1 MSRAV
6 RIDTAVPVGTA
17 GEGAV
22 ARTGA
27 FVRTSTAGRTVASP
41 PGAGA
46 PWAAAYRIRPIATS
60 TLHHRTRVPVRARAR
75 VAASSREYREY
86 VAAPS
91 REPLHR
97 RSEITP
103 RSRRPAEG
111 TSRRQMAATLL
122 LTALATTMLLVLAH
136 MRTDEVISQSAGTT
150 VTVVREGE
158 SLEALAAR
166 VWPDAPI
173 DVTVARTADLN
184 SLDGT
189 AVQAGSRLLVPDS
202 TRG

>member
-17 GEGAV
+17 RQGAV
-22 ARTGA
+22 VRTGA
-27 FVRTSTAGRTVASP
+27 SVRTSTAGRTVVGP

-46 PWAAAYRIRPIATS
+46 PGAAAYRIRPIATS
-60 TLHHRTRVPVRARAR
+60 TLHHRTRVPARTR
-75 VAASSREYREY
+75 PR

-97 RSEITP
+97 RSEIAP
-103 RSRRPAEG
+103 RSRRPAKG
-111 TSRRQMAATLL
+111 TNWRQMATTVL

-136 MRTDEVISQSAGTT
+136 VRTDEVISQSAGT
-150 VTVVREGE
+150 TVVREGE

-166 VWPDAPI
+166 VWPDVPV
-173 DVTVARTADLN
+173 DVTVARIADLN

-189 AVQAGSRLLVPDS
+189 AVQAGSRLLLPDS
-202 TRG
+202 SRE

>member
-17 GEGAV
+17 RQGAV
-22 ARTGA
+22 VRTGA
-27 FVRTSTAGRTVASP
+27 SVRTSTAGRTVVGP

-46 PWAAAYRIRPIATS
+46 PGAAAYRIRPIATS
-60 TLHHRTRVPVRARAR
+60 TLHHRTRVPARTR
-75 VAASSREYREY
+75 PR

-97 RSEITP
+97 RSEIAP
-103 RSRRPAEG
+103 RSRRPAKG
-111 TSRRQMAATLL
+111 TSWRQMATTVL

-136 MRTDEVISQSAGTT
+136 VRTDEVISQSAGT
-150 VTVVREGE
+150 TVVREGE

-166 VWPDAPI
+166 VWPEVPV
-173 DVTVARTADLN
+173 DVTVARIADLN

-189 AVQAGSRLLVPDS
+189 AVQAGSRLLLPDS
-202 TRG
+202 SRE

>member
-6 RIDTAVPVGTA
+6 RIDTVVPVGTA
-17 GEGAV
+17 RQGAV

-27 FVRTSTAGRTVASP
+27 FVRTSTAGRTVAGP

-46 PWAAAYRIRPIATS
+46 PGAAAYRIRPIATS
-60 TLHHRTRVPVRARAR
+60 TLHHRTRVPARTRPR
-75 VAASSREYREY
+75 VAAPSRECG
-86 VAAPS
+86 AAPS

-97 RSEITP
+97 RSEVTP

-111 TSRRQMAATLL
+111 TSWRQMAATVL

-136 MRTDEVISQSAGTT
+136 VRTDEVISQSAGTT
-150 VTVVREGE
+150 VTFVREGE

-166 VWPDAPI
+166 VWPDAPV
-173 DVTVARTADLN
+173 DVTMARIADLN

-189 AVQAGSRLLVPDS
+189 GVQAGSRLLVPDS

>member
-6 RIDTAVPVGTA
+6 RIDTAVPAGTA
-17 GEGAV
+17 RQGAV
-22 ARTGA
+22 VRTGA
-27 FVRTSTAGRTVASP
+27 SVRTSTAGRTVAGP

-46 PWAAAYRIRPIATS
+46 PGAAAYRIRPIATS
-60 TLHHRTRVPVRARAR
+60 TLHHRTRVPARTR
-75 VAASSREYREY
+75 PR

-97 RSEITP
+97 RSEIAP
-103 RSRRPAEG
+103 RSRRPAKG
-111 TSRRQMAATLL
+111 TSWRQMATTVL

-136 MRTDEVISQSAGTT
+136 VRTDEVISQSAGT
-150 VTVVREGE
+150 TVVREGE

-166 VWPDAPI
+166 VWPDVPV
-173 DVTVARTADLN
+173 DVTVARIADLN

-189 AVQAGSRLLVPDS
+189 AVQAGSRLLLPDS
-202 TRG
+202 SRE

>member
-17 GEGAV
+17 RQGAV
-22 ARTGA
+22 VRTGA
-27 FVRTSTAGRTVASP
+27 SVRTSTAGRTVAGP
-41 PGAGA
+41 HGAGA
-46 PWAAAYRIRPIATS
+46 PGAAAYRIRPIATS
-60 TLHHRTRVPVRARAR
+60 TLHHRTRVPARTRPR
-75 VAASSREYREY
+75 VAAPSRESG
-86 VAAPS
+86 AAPS

-111 TSRRQMAATLL
+111 TSWRQIAATVL

-136 MRTDEVISQSAGTT
+136 VRTDEVISQSAGTT

-166 VWPDAPI
+166 VWPDAPV
-173 DVTVARTADLN
+173 DVTMARIADLN

>member
-17 GEGAV
+17 RQGAV
-22 ARTGA
+22 VRTGA
-27 FVRTSTAGRTVASP
+27 SVRTSTAGRTVAGP

-46 PWAAAYRIRPIATS
+46 PGAAAYRIRPIATS
-60 TLHHRTRVPVRARAR
+60 TLHNRTRVPARTR
-75 VAASSREYREY
+75 PR

-97 RSEITP
+97 RSEIAP
-103 RSRRPAEG
+103 RSRRPAKG
-111 TSRRQMAATLL
+111 ASWRQMATTVL

-136 MRTDEVISQSAGTT
+136 VRTDEVISQSAGT
-150 VTVVREGE
+150 TVVREGE

-166 VWPDAPI
+166 VWPDVPV
-173 DVTVARTADLN
+173 DVTVARIADLN

-189 AVQAGSRLLVPDS
+189 AVQAGSRLLLPDS
-202 TRG
+202 SRE

>member
-17 GEGAV
+17 RQGAV
-22 ARTGA
+22 VRTGA
-27 FVRTSTAGRTVASP
+27 SVRTSTAGRTVVGP

-46 PWAAAYRIRPIATS
+46 PGAAAYRIRPIATS
-60 TLHHRTRVPVRARAR
+60 TLHHRTRVPARTR
-75 VAASSREYREY
+75 PR

-97 RSEITP
+97 RSEIRP

-111 TSRRQMAATLL
+111 TSWRQMATTVL

-136 MRTDEVISQSAGTT
+136 VRTDEVISQSAGT
-150 VTVVREGE
+150 TVVREGE

-166 VWPDAPI
+166 VWPDVPV
-173 DVTVARTADLN
+173 DVTVARIADLN

-189 AVQAGSRLLVPDS
+189 AVQAGIRLLLPDFS
-202 TRG
+202 RE

>member
-17 GEGAV
+17 RQGAV
-22 ARTGA
+22 VRTGA
-27 FVRTSTAGRTVASP
+27 SVRTSTAGRTVAGP
-41 PGAGA
+41 HGAGA
-46 PWAAAYRIRPIATS
+46 PGAAAYRIRPIATS
-60 TLHHRTRVPVRARAR
+60 TLHHRTRVPARTRPR
-75 VAASSREYREY
+75 VAAPSRESG
-86 VAAPS
+86 AAPS

-111 TSRRQMAATLL
+111 TSWRQMAATVL

-136 MRTDEVISQSAGTT
+136 VRTDEVISQSAGTT

-166 VWPDAPI
+166 VWPDAPV
-173 DVTVARTADLN
+173 DVMMARIADLN

>member
-17 GEGAV
+17 RQGAV
-22 ARTGA
+22 VRTGA
-27 FVRTSTAGRTVASP
+27 SVRTSTAGRTVVGP
-41 PGAGA
+41 PGAGV
-46 PWAAAYRIRPIATS
+46 PGAAAYRIRPIATS
-60 TLHHRTRVPVRARAR
+60 TLHHRTRVPARTR
-75 VAASSREYREY
+75 PR

-97 RSEITP
+97 RSEIAP
-103 RSRRPAEG
+103 RSRRPAKG
-111 TSRRQMAATLL
+111 TSWRQMATTVL

-136 MRTDEVISQSAGTT
+136 VRTDEVISQSAGT
-150 VTVVREGE
+150 TVVREGE

-166 VWPDAPI
+166 VWPDVPV
-173 DVTVARTADLN
+173 DVTVARIADLN

-189 AVQAGSRLLVPDS
+189 AVQAGSRLLLPDS
-202 TRG
+202 SRE